1 MNLVQTQVILHFEN
15 VKIKSILLGY
25 FLFIDIKNLLTNQ
38 KTEFSKIT
46 VRSYRVGSL
55 TVSYLNSSSKK
66 PFNVP
71 LSSVYDP
78 CELKNQLERPDINLN
93 QESS

>member
-55 TVSYLNSSSKK
+55 TVSYLTSSSKK
-66 PFNVP
+66 PFHVP
-71 LSSVYDP
+71 LNSVSEP
-78 CELKNQLERPDINLN
+78 CEVKLGRPDINSN
-93 QESS
+93 QGAS

>member
-25 FLFIDIKNLLTNQ
+25 FLLIDIKNLLTNE

-66 PFNVP
+66 PFHVP
-71 LSSVYDP
+71 SSSISNP
-78 CELKNQLERPDINLN
+78 LEVKLGRPDINSN

>member
-15 VKIKSILLGY
+15 VKIKSILLGN

-55 TVSYLNSSSKK
+55 TVSYLNSSNHSM
-66 PFNVP
+66 FHRVP
-71 LSSVYDP
+71 YLIRVS
-78 CELKNQLERPDINLN
+78 
-93 QESS
+93 